1 MCGPFVVVGTIFC
14 GTVFTISF
22 ADQFGAQRDVFD
34 SPVSCDIRFCVEVL
48 RQ

>member
-1 MCGPFVVVGTIFC
+1 MCGPFAVVGAIFC

-22 ADQFGAQRDVFD
+22 ADQFGAQRDFFV